1 MSRIGLKPI
10 LVPAGVSCKLE
21 GNKIIVSGQKGTL
34 EQTIDRLI
42 KVSINDNVITLSRA
56 NEIKETKAK
65 HGLYRALIANMVKG
79 VSEGFSKTLIVNG
92 VGYKLNK
99 QGKKLVLNLGLSH
112 PVEFEEPEGITID
125 VVSGEELKVSG
136 ANKELVGQTAAKLKE
151 LKPYEPYHLYG
162 IRYATD
168 RAIKKEGKTAAK
180 K

>member
-10 LVPAGVSCKLE
+10 TVPAGVTCNLE
-21 GNKIIVSGQKGTL
+21 GDKITVSGKLGTL
-34 EQTIDRLI
+34 EQVIDRVI
-42 KVSINDNVITLSRA
+42 KVSIDGGIIKLTRI

-65 HGLYRALIANMVKG
+65 HGLYRALIANMIKG
-79 VSEGFSKTLIVNG
+79 VSEGFSKSLIVNG

-112 PVEFEEPEGITID
+112 PVEFVEPEGITID
-125 VVSGEELKVSG
+125 VVSQTELCVKG
-136 ANKELVGQTAAKLKE
+136 INKELVGGVAAKLKE

-162 IRYATD
+162 IRYTTD
-168 RAIKKEGKTAAK
+168 RAIKKEGKTAGK

>member
-10 LVPAGVSCKLE
+10 TIPAGVSCNLDS
-21 GNKIIVSGQKGTL
+21 NKITVSGKNGTL
-34 EQTIDRLI
+34 EQVIDRVI
-42 KVSINDNVITLSRA
+42 KVSINGDVITLSRV
-56 NEIKETKAK
+56 NELKETKAK
-65 HGLYRALIANMVKG
+65 HGLYRALIANMIKG
-79 VSEGFSKTLIVNG
+79 VSEGFSKSLIVSG

-112 PVEFEEPEGITID
+112 PVEFEEPEGVTID
-125 VVSGEELKVSG
+125 VVSNEELKVSG

-162 IRYATD
+162 IRYSTD